1 MALPANI
8 SVSFDFSQGATFGYN
23 GFIIGDAKNGIIG
36 TSQFAASAVPEPVV
50 DLSDVTRS
58 IKITR
63 GRNIMRDT
71 YESGSCTVRV
81 LDPNSYFNPQNASS
95 PYFGYLTPLRKIR
108 VAATTDTAQEFLFS
122 GYVDSY
128 QYYYPT
134 GQEIG
139 YVDIICNDAFR
150 LLQMANVASVTGAT
164 AGQTTGT
171 RITKI
176 LDQVSFPATMR
187 VTDTGSTTVQADPA
201 TARTALAAIK
211 AAEFAEQG
219 AFFIRPDGTAEFKDR
234 SDVVGSLAPAPIEFN
249 QTTGIPYSDLKYAFD
264 DKLIVNQASMTRI
277 GGTAQTAV
285 NVDSSAKYFPHG
297 TTITDMIPQTDAQ
310 VLDIAKIY
318 VATRAETTIR
328 IDAMTV
334 DLLDTAVP
342 TDTMIGL
349 DYFDNVKITNVQ
361 PDGSTIVKTLQVQGL
376 AWDITP
382 NSMKCTITTLEPI
395 VEGFI
400 IGSATSGIIGTS
412 ILGY

>member
-1 MALPANI
+1 MTLPATI
-8 SVSFDFSQGATFGYN
+8 SVSFDFSQGATFGL
-23 GFIIGDAKNGIIG
+23 GFVIGDDKYGVIG
-36 TSQFAASAVPEPVV
+36 TSAFGDSSVPTPTV

-58 IKITR
+58 IKISR

-71 YESGSCTVRV
+71 YESGNCTVRV
-81 LDPNSYFNPQNASS
+81 IDQTGAFNPQNPAS
-95 PYFGYLTPLRKIR
+95 PYFGYLTPLRKVR

-128 QYYYPT
+128 KYTFPK
-134 GQEIG
+134 GEELG
-139 YVDIICNDAFR
+139 YVDIVCSDAFR
-150 LLQMANVASVTGAT
+150 LFQMANVATVVDAT

-171 RITKI
+171 RVGKL
-176 LDQVSFPATMR
+176 LDQVSFPTSMR
-187 VTDTGSTTVQADPA
+187 IVDSGSTTVQADPGNS
-201 TARTALAAIK
+201 RTALAAIK

-219 AFFIRPDGTAEFKDR
+219 AFFIRTDGTAEFKDR
-234 SDVVGSLAPAPIEFN
+234 ADVVGSLAPAAIEFN
-249 QTTGIPYSDLKYAFD
+249 QSGGIPYSDLKYAFD

-277 GGTAQTAV
+277 GGAAQTAT
-285 NVDSSAKYFPHG
+285 DAASSAKYFPHG
-297 TTITDMIPQTDAQ
+297 TTVTEMIPQTDAQ

-328 IDAMTV
+328 IDAMTI

-342 TDTMIGL
+342 TDTIIGL

-382 NSMKCTITTLEPI
+382 NSMKCTVTTLEPI

-400 IGSATSGIIGTS
+400 IGSSTYGIIGQS